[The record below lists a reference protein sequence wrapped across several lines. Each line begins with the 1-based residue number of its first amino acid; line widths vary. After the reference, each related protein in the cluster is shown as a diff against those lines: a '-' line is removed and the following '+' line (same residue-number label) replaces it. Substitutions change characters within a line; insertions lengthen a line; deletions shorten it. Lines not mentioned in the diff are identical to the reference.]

1 MCQNPQKSSKNF
13 FSKFFQNG
21 GFNVILAR
29 KSKKEVYRGHWIIFE
44 ALLRDSEIFENFID
58 YRPYKGN
65 PQISVN
71 FQRVIPFK
79 AKNAI
84 LRDP

>member
-1 MCQNPQKSSKNF
+1 MCQNPQKSLKKF
-13 FSKFFQNG
+13 FFKFFQNG
-21 GFNVILAR
+21 VFSVNLAR

-65 PQISVN
+65 PQISVI
-71 FQRVIPFK
+71 FQRVILFN
-79 AKNAI
+79 AENAI